1 MQLGREGQPR
11 GSRLVALRH
20 LEGITQGELA
30 SQLSVSQS
38 FISQVE
44 KESKPL
50 PIEVARAACREFYL
64 PEAFFSVPPD
74 LSEVG
79 VTTFRKSSR
88 ASVRDEN
95 QVKALFDE
103 AARLFRMASLS
114 SGYRYVEL
122 SRYALPDEEEAAGEV
137 RRSLGLG
144 PGEPIPNA
152 TRLIERIGAGV
163 VHALSPLDTA
173 SRDHDGMSRPN
184 LANDRPLV
192 ATVGTQPPAVSRMTL
207 MHELGHLIYDS
218 SLATPIRGTRAP
230 EELRAFRFAGA
241 MLLPVSVVRS
251 RITES
256 LTLHGYLRIKAD
268 YGISVAAI
276 IKRASDLS
284 VISPGRARSLFIQHS
299 SQGWRRSEP
308 VEVAV
313 EKPLLLSQAVRR
325 GLGDEVK
332 VVAAETGVRESLVAH
347 WTDLGMTSEPEA
359 QVIPLRRSNRKVAV
373 TGPRRS

>member
-1 MQLGREGQPR
+1 MHLASEVQPR
-11 GSRLVALRH
+11 GTRLVALRH
-20 LEGITQGELA
+20 LEGLTQGELA
-30 SQLSVSQS
+30 LRLSVSQS

-44 KESKPL
+44 KQSKAL
-50 PIEVARAACREFYL
+50 PMQVAWAACREFNL
-64 PEAFFSVPPD
+64 PEAFFIVPPD

-88 ASVRDEN
+88 ASAHDEN

-103 AARLFRMASLS
+103 AARLFRMASIS

-122 SRYALPDEEEAAGEV
+122 SEHALADEEEAAGEV
-137 RRSLGLG
+137 RRSLGIG
-144 PGEPIPNA
+144 AGDPIPNA

-163 VHALSPLDTA
+163 IHALSPLETA
-173 SRDHDGMSRPN
+173 ARDHDGMSRPN

-218 SLATPIRGTRAP
+218 SLSAPIRSTRAP

-241 MLLPVSVVRS
+241 MLLPASVVRS
-251 RITES
+251 RVTES

-276 IKRASDLS
+276 IKRASDLR
-284 VISPGRARSLFIQHS
+284 VISPERARSLFIQHS

-308 VEVAV
+308 VEVAG
-313 EKPLLLSQAVRR
+313 EEPLLMSQAVRR
-325 GLGDEVK
+325 GLGDDVT
-332 VVAAETGVRESLVAH
+332 VVAAETGVSESLIAH
-347 WTDLGMTSEPEA
+347 WTDLGRRSEAEA

-373 TGPRRS
+373 TGPRRP